1 MAIDLCFQA
10 ERHHREGGRWGCL
23 QHNTHSC
30 CGCAQKGRIQS
41 SAGQWLAVPLSHMIK
56 TVDWGFL
63 TSLSNSSAHFAASGT
78 VSDCSVFLT
87 ADCSLCSQL
96 NGKWLLCLADCSRCS
111 QLNGKWLLCLAD
123 CSFCSHWNSKWLFC
137 SFWLLTPHSVISG
150 TVKDCHSDCWLLILL
165 SVEQ

>member
-1 MAIDLCFQA
+1 MKLRPYDMTNDMAIDLCFQA

-87 ADCSLCSQL
+87 ADCSLCSR
-96 NGKWLLCLADCSRCS
+96 WMVSDCSV
-111 QLNGKWLLCLAD
+111 LLTAHSAVIGTVGD
-123 CSFCSHWNSKWLFC
+123 CSA
-137 SFWLLTPHSVISG
+137 
-150 TVKDCHSDCWLLILL
+150 HSDCWLLILL